1 MRQPYYYL
9 LLPLAACSGF
19 ALLWAVLPAPQHRM
33 IEHRATEMPA
43 TELRQIN
50 QRIQADAR
58 LQQSVPPALPA
69 GLAGASH
76 GVQLVTDAQGHL
88 HVDEGLLRLF
98 EFYLLALQDESVAQV
113 LARIH
118 HELTSQL
125 QQPALNQ
132 ARELLQRYIDYRLAL
147 QTLPALAET
156 ADLPALQA
164 RAEALQRLR
173 ERYFSQSE
181 VQALF
186 ARDQAEEQHVLRHLQ
201 AQAVGASPAELAALD
216 EQLPDDLRE
225 ARRQATLPGELY
237 AQVSDLRSQG
247 ASDEQVYQLRAQALG
262 TEAADELAKLDAQRA
277 HWQTRLR
284 DFTRERLQLDQAGL
298 AEEDR
303 QAEYQALLSRHF
315 AEHERV
321 RVQALSEAGLL
332 PGE

>member
-1 MRQPYYYL
+1 M
-9 LLPLAACSGF
+9 
-19 ALLWAVLPAPQHRM
+19 
-33 IEHRATEMPA
+33 
-43 TELRQIN
+43 
-50 QRIQADAR
+50 
-58 LQQSVPPALPA
+58 
-69 GLAGASH
+69 
-76 GVQLVTDAQGHL
+76 
-88 HVDEGLLRLF
+88 
-98 EFYLLALQDESVAQV
+98 
-113 LARIH
+113 
-118 HELTSQL
+118 
-125 QQPALNQ
+125 
-132 ARELLQRYIDYRLAL
+132 
-147 QTLPALAET
+147 
-156 ADLPALQA
+156 
-164 RAEALQRLR
+164 QRLR
-173 ERYFSQSE
+173 ERYFNQSE